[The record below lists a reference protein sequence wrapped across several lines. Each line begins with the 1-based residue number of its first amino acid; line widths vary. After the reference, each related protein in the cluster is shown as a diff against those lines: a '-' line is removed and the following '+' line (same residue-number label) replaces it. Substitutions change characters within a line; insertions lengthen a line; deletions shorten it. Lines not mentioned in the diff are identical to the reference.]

1 MGNGGAA
8 QKFESA
14 VEYKDDAGSAGYH
27 FPLDNEFP
35 YGIIAIEKVPNGN
48 EWPLKSFNRLTAKL
62 YEGRRFFC

>member
-1 MGNGGAA
+1 MRNGGAA

-48 EWPLKSFNRLTAKL
+48 GWLPNSSTD
-62 YEGRRFFC
+62 